1 MRAVIQRVSSASVT
15 IDGTVKSS
23 ISHGLLILL
32 GIGREDGP
40 EDMDW
45 LVRKIAGLRIF
56 NDDAG
61 VMNRSVAEVE
71 GEALVEIEGQNL
83 LISPGQFILVP
94 PGHSIEIK
102 YYDGCQGYDGS
113 FALEFLKDASYPVLR
128 SESFIQQSFWFED
141 AVFMGALLQRMATA
155 YEDKDR
161 TFLQSAMDLILG
173 QLRPGGKVAVVSE
186 RFLQLVFEK
195 DSIPLSVAEY
205 AAQLGVTPNY
215 LNKTVKSRTR
225 RTAIDWIEIA
235 RLNIAKNMLK
245 DPSVSIADISAR
257 VGLPDQSYFSRF
269 FKKKTGQTP
278 SEFRNA

>member
-1 MRAVIQRVSSASVT
+1 M
-15 IDGTVKSS
+15 
-23 ISHGLLILL
+23 
-32 GIGREDGP
+32 
-40 EDMDW
+40 
-45 LVRKIAGLRIF
+45 
-56 NDDAG
+56 
-61 VMNRSVAEVE
+61 
-71 GEALVEIEGQNL
+71 EIEGQNL

-94 PGHSIEIK
+94 PGQSIEIK

-113 FALEFLKDASYPVLR
+113 FSLEFLKDASYPVLR

-141 AVFMGALLQRMATA
+141 AVFMGALLQRMSAA

-195 DSIPLSVAEY
+195 ESIPLSVAEY

-269 FKKKTGQTP
+269 FKKKTGLTP

>member
-1 MRAVIQRVSSASVT
+1 MKLNFTLNTLKTSGYIPFNKQAQRFPVYAYCFF
-15 IDGTVKSS
+15 
-23 ISHGLLILL
+23 L
-32 GIGREDGP
+32 
-40 EDMDW
+40 
-45 LVRKIAGLRIF
+45 
-56 NDDAG
+56 
-61 VMNRSVAEVE
+61 E

-215 LNKTVKSRTR
+215 LNKTVKNRTR

-269 FKKKTGQTP
+269 FKKKTGLTP